1 MVLSTTS
8 IEPDV
13 GQDWLYVHS
22 PSVSALAGLANS
34 ANSIAGMIISQRER
48 TSDYSEGR
56 FSGAGGSS
64 SSSHRVSSSPNKAQP
79 VS

>member
-1 MVLSTTS
+1 MMVLSTTS

-22 PSVSALAGLANS
+22 PRVSALAGLANS

-48 TSDYSEGR
+48 TSGHDGR
-56 FSGAGGSS
+56 VGKTICFGSAFCVGRS
-64 SSSHRVSSSPNKAQP
+64 RNA
-79 VS
+79 